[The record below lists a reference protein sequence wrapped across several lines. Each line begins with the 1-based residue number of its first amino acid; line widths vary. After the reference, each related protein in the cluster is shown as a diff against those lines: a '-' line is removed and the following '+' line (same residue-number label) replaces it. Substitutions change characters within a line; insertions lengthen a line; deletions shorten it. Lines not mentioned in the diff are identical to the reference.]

1 MCIFQEKREWI
12 SKIKSHICPRI
23 AQKLEERK
31 KKVVEFDTI
40 VTNKLVYKVSNISGT
55 FVVNA
60 NERICTCHKWEMARI
75 PCVHV
80 CASLIQNR
88 KNSYQFVD
96 DYYLLESY
104 KRAYQGVIM
113 PIPDKNV

>member
-1 MCIFQEKREWI
+1 MCEFYQYVKDARHEPVLTMFETIRRQIMCIFQEKREWI

-40 VTNKLVYKVSNISGT
+40 VTNKLAYEMSNISGT

-88 KNSYQFVD
+88 KNSY
-96 DYYLLESY
+96 
-104 KRAYQGVIM
+104 
-113 PIPDKNV
+113 